1 MIALLRDYFR
11 RSWLIGM
18 MGAAAVLGFFIIA
31 CRVFLQIQQQGGG
44 STMARLVPQ
53 WVQAAFSIG
62 PSTMSDI
69 NGFMSVCFQH
79 PFVITVILAVPIT
92 MITGF
97 LTGDVEKRTL
107 GLILARPVA
116 RFQIVVATA
125 IVVLFW
131 SAVALC
137 CVYAGILIGA
147 NWTEQITTLN
157 LPGIRKA
164 AGSLALLV
172 LAYTGIAA
180 ALGSILNV
188 RSDAVGW
195 AVTIVLTM
203 YVWNFLATIWTGGG
217 LINYSLFH
225 FYQPTEILLHGE
237 SKAIN
242 NQVLAAVGVIGWITS
257 ALAFR
262 LRNFSI

>member
-1 MIALLRDYFR
+1 MIALTRDYFR

-18 MGAAAVLGFFIIA
+18 LGGAAVLGFFIIA

-44 STMARLVPQ
+44 SAMARLVPQ

-79 PFVITVILAVPIT
+79 PFVITVLLAVPIT

-107 GLILARPVA
+107 GLILARPVG
-116 RFQIVVATA
+116 RLQIIFSTA
-125 IVVLFW
+125 VVVLFW
-131 SAVALC
+131 SGIALC

-147 NWTEQITTLN
+147 RWTGQIEALN
-157 LPGIRKA
+157 LSGIRQA

-180 ALGSILNV
+180 ALGSILDV

-195 AVTIVLTM
+195 AITIVLTM

-237 SKAIN
+237 PMTTN
-242 NQVLAAVGVIGWITS
+242 NQVLAGVGVVGWIIS